1 MTTNLARYARRALI
15 LAGTAVLLVACKAD
29 EVEIDLNVQQLQA
42 AADGAEVMAEFE
54 ASFSNIGQL
63 DN

>member
-29 EVEIDLNVQQLQA
+29 EVEIDLNVQQ
-42 AADGAEVMAEFE
+42 
-54 ASFSNIGQL
+54 I
-63 DN
+63 